1 MLMHCIAK
9 ALPTDAKTEN
19 ITAKLSPFRTET
31 ETSHNNKTE
40 QNKNPTRGGTPL
52 HQGTTQK

>member
-1 MLMHCIAK
+1 MHCIAK
-9 ALPTDAKTEN
+9 ALPTEAKTEN
-19 ITAKLSPFRTET
+19 ITAKLSPFRTKT

-40 QNKNPTRGGTPL
+40 RNKNPTRGGTPL